1 MSSKEL
7 VGKRKPWTRDELL
20 VAINLYCKIPFGKID
35 HRNPDLINLAKL
47 LGRTPSAI
55 SWKLANLASI
65 DEKLDRKGASNVS
78 KLDRAV
84 WAEFFADW
92 DGLAYESESRL
103 ADLMGRPVEDLVPPE
118 LGEDIVV
125 PEGKTREAVVRLR
138 VNQGFFRRTV
148 LSSYDG
154 ACCITGLA
162 VAELLVG
169 SHIVPWA
176 ADAGN
181 RTNPRNGLCLNVL
194 HDKAFDRGLIA
205 VDDSYRVLVSSRVR
219 KLGLEQARA
228 VLEVEGAVLRMPRRF
243 LPDPGLLAWHRA
255 NVFLMED

>member
-1 MSSKEL
+1 MYE
-7 VGKRKPWTRDELL
+7 RKGSAWIRDELL
-20 VAINLYCKIPFGKID
+20 AAINLYCKTPFGRI
-35 HRNPDLINLAKL
+35 HIRNPEIVALAKL
-47 LGRTPSAI
+47 LGRTPGSV
-55 SWKLANLASI
+55 SYKLANFASI
-65 DEKLDRKGASNVS
+65 DENLDRKGASNVS
-78 KLDRAV
+78 NLDRAV

-92 DGLAYESESRL
+92 DGMVFESERRM
-103 ADLMGRPVEDLVPPE
+103 AE
-118 LGEDIVV
+118 LRGTSLEVQVSLEQEKDIVI

-162 VAELLVG
+162 VPELLVG

-205 VDDSYRVLVSSRVR
+205 VDDGNRVLVSSRVR

-228 VLEVEGAVLRMPRRF
+228 VLEVEGAGLRMPRRF
-243 LPDPGLLAWHRA
+243 LPDPGLLAWHREH
-255 NVFLMED
+255 VFN

>member
-1 MSSKEL
+1 MLEEDN
-7 VGKRKPWTRDELL
+7 RRRPWTRDELL
-20 VAINLYCKIPFGKID
+20 AAINLYCKTPFGRI
-35 HRNPDLINLAKL
+35 HIRNPEIIALAKL
-47 LGRTPSAI
+47 FGRTPGSV
-55 SWKLANLASI
+55 SYKLANFASI
-65 DEKLDRKGASNVS
+65 DENLDRKGASNVS
-78 KLDRAV
+78 NLDRAV

-92 DGLAYESESRL
+92 DGMVFESERRM
-103 ADLMGRPVEDLVPPE
+103 AE
-118 LGEDIVV
+118 LRGTSLEAEAALEKEEDIVI
-125 PEGKTREAVVRLR
+125 PEGKTREAVVRQR

-148 LSSYDG
+148 VSSYDG

-162 VAELLVG
+162 VPELLVG

-205 VDDSYRVLVSSRVR
+205 VDEGNRVVVSSRVR
-219 KLGLEQARA
+219 KLGVEQARA

-243 LPDPGLLAWHRA
+243 LPDPGLLAWHREH
-255 NVFLMED
+255 VFN

>member
-1 MSSKEL
+1 MSSEEL
-7 VGKRKPWTRDELL
+7 VEKRRSWTRDELL
-20 VAINLYCKIPFGKID
+20 AAINLYCKTTFGRI
-35 HRNPDLINLAKL
+35 HIRNPDIIALAKL
-47 LGRTPSAI
+47 LGRTPGSV
-55 SWKLANLASI
+55 SYKLANFASI
-65 DEKLDRKGASNVS
+65 DENLDRKGASNVS
-78 KLDRAV
+78 NLDRTV

-92 DGLAYESESRL
+92 DGMVFESEQRMAALQGTSL
-103 ADLMGRPVEDLVPPE
+103 EAEVALKKE
-118 LGEDIVV
+118 EDIVI
-125 PEGKTREAVVRLR
+125 PEGKTREAVVRQR

-148 LSSYDG
+148 LSSYDD

-162 VAELLVG
+162 VPELLVG

-181 RTNPRNGLCLNVL
+181 RTNPRNGLCLNML

-205 VDDSYRVLVSSRVR
+205 VDESFRVLVSSRVR

-243 LPDPGLLAWHRA
+243 LPDPGLLAWHRERI
-255 NVFLMED
+255 FEL

>member
-1 MSSKEL
+1 ML
-7 VGKRKPWTRDELL
+7 RKNQIAWTRDELL
-20 VAINLYCKIPFGKID
+20 VAINLYCKTPFGRI
-35 HRNPDLINLAKL
+35 HIRNPEIIALATL
-47 LGRTPSAI
+47 LGRTPGSV
-55 SWKLANLASI
+55 SYKLANFASI
-65 DEKLDRKGASNVS
+65 DENLDRKGASNVS
-78 KLDRAV
+78 NLDRAV

-92 DGLAYESESRL
+92 DGMVFESERRM
-103 ADLMGRPVEDLVPPE
+103 AE
-118 LGEDIVV
+118 LRGVSLEAAVRDKTEVDGEDIVI

-154 ACCITGLA
+154 ACCITGLT
-162 VAELLVG
+162 VPELLVG

-176 ADAGN
+176 ADSGN

-205 VDDSYRVLVSSRVR
+205 VDEGNRVVVSSRVR

-243 LPDPGLLAWHRA
+243 LPDPGLLAWHRERI
-255 NVFLMED
+255 FEL

>member
-1 MSSKEL
+1 MAIVDEAL
-7 VGKRKPWTRDELL
+7 RKSWTRDELL
-20 VAINLYCKIPFGKID
+20 VAINLYCKTPFGRI
-35 HRNPDLINLAKL
+35 HIRNPEIITLAKL
-47 LGRTPSAI
+47 LGRTPGSV
-55 SWKLANLASI
+55 SYKLANFASI
-65 DEKLDRKGASNVS
+65 DENLDRKGASNVS
-78 KLDRAV
+78 NLDRAV

-92 DGLAYESESRL
+92 DGMVFESERRM
-103 ADLMGRPVEDLVPPE
+103 AE
-118 LGEDIVV
+118 LRGTSLEMEVTLEREEGIVI

-162 VAELLVG
+162 VSELLVG

-181 RTNPRNGLCLNVL
+181 RTNPGNGLCLNVL

-205 VDDSYRVLVSSRVR
+205 VDEENRVVVSSRVR
-219 KLGLEQARA
+219 KLGVEQARA
-228 VLEVEGAVLRMPRRF
+228 VLEVEGAELRMPRRF
-243 LPDPGLLAWHRA
+243 LPDPGLLAWHREH
-255 NVFLMED
+255 VFN

>member
-1 MSSKEL
+1 MDEKKGSA
-7 VGKRKPWTRDELL
+7 WTRDELL
-20 VAINLYCKIPFGKID
+20 VAINLYCKTPFGRI
-35 HRNPDLINLAKL
+35 HVRNPDIIALAEL
-47 LGRTPSAI
+47 LGRTPGSV
-55 SWKLANLASI
+55 SYKLANFASI
-65 DEKLDRKGASNVS
+65 DENLDRKGAANVS
-78 KLDRAV
+78 NLDRAV

-92 DGLAYESESRL
+92 DGMVFESERRMAAL
-103 ADLMGRPVEDLVPPE
+103 LQQPLEEVAREEVEAE
-118 LGEDIVV
+118 GEDIAI
-125 PEGKTREAVVRLR
+125 PEGKTREAVVRQR

-162 VAELLVG
+162 VSELLVG

-176 ADAGN
+176 MDAQH

-205 VDDSYRVLVSSRVR
+205 VDEGNRVLVSSRVR

-228 VLEVEGAVLRMPRRF
+228 VLEVEGAELRMPRRF

-255 NVFLMED
+255 HVFA

>member
-1 MSSKEL
+1 MLEDDI
-7 VGKRKPWTRDELL
+7 RRRPWTRDELVL
-20 VAINLYCKIPFGKID
+20 AINLYCKTPFGRI
-35 HRNPDLINLAKL
+35 HIRNPEVIALAKL
-47 LGRTPSAI
+47 LGRTPGAVSY
-55 SWKLANLASI
+55 KLANFASI
-65 DEKLDRKGASNVS
+65 DENLDRKGASNVS
-78 KLDRAV
+78 NLDRAV

-92 DGLAYESESRL
+92 DGMVFESERRM
-103 ADLMGRPVEDLVPPE
+103 AE
-118 LGEDIVV
+118 LRGVSLEAQVASEKEEDIVI

-162 VAELLVG
+162 VPELLVG

-176 ADAGN
+176 ADAQH

-205 VDDSYRVLVSSRVR
+205 VDEGNRVLVSARVR
-219 KLGLEQARA
+219 KLSLEQARA

-243 LPDPGLLAWHRA
+243 LPDPGLLAWHREH
-255 NVFLMED
+255 VFN